1 MHVESAPGKSKSQ
14 ISLAKSLVRWN
25 GVVPVFGL
33 SFIVPRLTRAGRRSQ
48 RQLSLPAMIRAI
60 EL

>member
-14 ISLAKSLVRWN
+14 ISLANSLVRGN
-25 GVVPVFGL
+25 GVVPESGL
-33 SFIVPRLTRAGRRSQ
+33 SFIVPRLTRVGRRSE
-48 RQLSLPAMIRAI
+48 RQLSLPEMIRVI